1 MQARSLGQDVPLEKA
16 IATHTRIL
24 AWKIPWT
31 EEPGGLQ
38 SMGSRRVGHDRI
50 TDHARTRSSLP
61 LIPTLAF
68 HVSGPQVLKDFFG
81 QTALP
86 LPSHHLPSM
95 FLLNCGLL
103 CTWYIGLLNNPRNR
117 VPSLGG

>member
-1 MQARSLGQDVPLEKA
+1 MQARSLGQEDPLEKA
-16 IATHTRIL
+16 IATHTSIL

-38 SMGSRRVGHDRI
+38 SMGSRRVGHNQT
-50 TDHARTRSSLP
+50 TDHAHARSSLP
-61 LIPTLAF
+61 VMLTLAF
-68 HVSGPQVLKDFFG
+68 HLSGPQDSKDFFG

-95 FLLNCGLL
+95 FLLNCGLI
-103 CTWYIGLLNNPRNR
+103 CTWYIGLLNKLRNR